1 MKRRLYLNIIALV
14 SVSLSELE
22 VLKQGISIR
31 WTEENKE
38 EFKTMLHSVGL
49 DVDKPFETQENV
61 PHRNR
66 LNKVV
71 QCNRWLGNER
81 TDDTWINSG
90 YASFA
95 AVDKAKNSYLIN
107 DMYRQRGLVE

>member
-1 MKRRLYLNIIALV
+1 MNIIAIV

-22 VLKQGISIR
+22 VLHKGISTK

-38 EFKTMLHSVGL
+38 EFKSMLYSVGL
-49 DVDKPFETQENV
+49 DTDKPYEVQENL

-71 QCNRWLGNER
+71 QCNRWMGNER
-81 TDDTWINSG
+81 TDAAWITSG

-95 AVDKAKNSYLIN
+95 AIDKAKNSYLIN